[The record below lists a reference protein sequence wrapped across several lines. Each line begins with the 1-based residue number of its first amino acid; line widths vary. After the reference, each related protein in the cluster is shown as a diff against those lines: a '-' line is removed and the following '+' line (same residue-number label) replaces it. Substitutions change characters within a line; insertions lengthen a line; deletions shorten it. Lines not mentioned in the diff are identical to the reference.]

1 MWRPT
6 ASIEAIKYR
15 AQCNRL
21 IRQYFDAREVLEVET
36 PIMSQYATTDPA
48 IESFAC
54 PQSQILF
61 ESATRYLQTSPEF
74 SMKRLLAAG
83 SGSIYQ
89 LCKVFRQEEQ
99 GRWHNPEFTM
109 LEWYRP
115 GMDYHELM
123 VETGALLQL
132 LLSSNNKQEIPFIKL
147 SYAELFQEYLGL
159 DPHRAT
165 HDSFN
170 HIIRAKNIDLN
181 FGLESLSID
190 ACLQLVQTHLIE
202 PAMPKQKII
211 CVYDY
216 PSSQAS
222 LAKLASQD
230 EYLVAQRFE
239 CFFNGVEL
247 ANGFQELTNAKEQQ
261 QRFEQDMAVRVKQKL
276 TEKPYDQALIMAMQH
291 KDGHQGLPE
300 CSGVA
305 VGLDRVLALGFEMS
319 GCQAPNDNLN
329 SLSSVLAFNFERA

>member
-6 ASIEAIKYR
+6 ASIEAIKFR

-21 IRQYFDAREVLEVET
+21 IRQYFDARDVLEVDT
-36 PIMSQYATTDPA
+36 PILSQYATTDPA

-54 PQSQILF
+54 PQKNLS
-61 ESATRYLQTSPEF
+61 EPVATRYLHTSPEF

-115 GMDYHELM
+115 GMDYHDLM
-123 VETGALLQL
+123 DETGALLQL
-132 LLSSNNKQEIPFIKL
+132 LLGVNNNQEIPVIKL
-147 SYAELFQEYLGL
+147 SYAELFQEYVGL
-159 DPHRAT
+159 NPHT
-165 HDSFN
+165 VDQDSLN
-170 HIIRAKNIDLN
+170 HIICTKGISLN
-181 FGLESLSID
+181 FELESLSID
-190 ACLQLVQTHLIE
+190 DCLQLVQTHLIE
-202 PAMPKQKII
+202 PVMPKQKII

-216 PSSQAS
+216 PASQAS

-230 EYLVAQRFE
+230 GYFIAQRFE
-239 CFFNGVEL
+239 CFLNGVEL
-247 ANGFQELTNAKEQQ
+247 ANGFQELTDAKEQQ
-261 QRFEQDMAVRVKQKL
+261 QRFEQDNIERVKQKL
-276 TEKPYDQALIMAMQH
+276 TQKPYDQALILAMQH
-291 KDGHQGLPE
+291 KNEHQGLPE

-305 VGLDRVLALGFEMS
+305 VGVDRVLALGFEMS